1 MRMLAAGRKRIL
13 QAEVR
18 GTRMRIRS
26 TMLGG
31 VVCAGLLLVAGC
43 SGKKDAT
50 KDNFK
55 KAIGNYYNAHPE
67 CVWANPVKFPVEADP
82 NKGDQ
87 TSGYDALTDAGLLTR
102 TSAQKKVFIFGSK
115 QVNDYDLSDK
125 GRSTWTPDSTQP
137 GYGNFCYGHRDVT
150 AVDNFVANGEKNG
163 QSVASVDYHYTVSGI
178 AGWADSTEMKT
189 AFPTIQAEQSGS
201 KVDKATLV
209 LTDDG
214 WQVSHD

>member
-1 MRMLAAGRKRIL
+1 MRVSAVDLRPTRKVAGAL
-13 QAEVR
+13 LCV
-18 GTRMRIRS
+18 S
-26 TMLGG
+26 
-31 VVCAGLLLVAGC
+31 LLLSAGC
-43 SGKKDAT
+43 SSKKAAT

-67 CVWANPVKFPVEADP
+67 CVWSSPVKFPVEADP

-87 TSGYDALTDAGLLTR
+87 TAGYDALTDAGLLTR

-125 GRSTWTPDSTQP
+125 GRSSWTPDQTQP
-137 GYGNFCYGHRDVT
+137 GYGNFCYGHREVT
-150 AVDNFVANGEKNG
+150 AIDDFSTSGDKNG
-163 QSVASVDYHYTVSGI
+163 QSIANVDYHYTVSGV
-178 AGWADSTEMKT
+178 AGWANSTEMKT
-189 AFPTIQAEQSGS
+189 AFPTIQAVQSGA

-209 LTDDG
+209 QTDDG

>member
-1 MRMLAAGRKRIL
+1 MREARR
-13 QAEVR
+13 V
-18 GTRMRIRS
+18 
-26 TMLGG
+26 LGA
-31 VVCAGLLLVAGC
+31 VVCAGVLLTAGC
-43 SGKKDAT
+43 SSKKDAT

-67 CVWANPVKFPVEADP
+67 CVWSSPVKFPIEADP

-87 TSGYDALTDAGLLTR
+87 SAGYDALTDAALLTR
-102 TSAQKKVFIFGSK
+102 TAAQKSGFLGIGSK

-137 GYGNFCYGHRDVT
+137 GYGNFCYGHREVT
-150 AVDNFVANGEKNG
+150 AVDNAATAGDKNG
-163 QSVASVDYHYTVSGI
+163 QSIANVDYHYTVSGV
-178 AGWADSTEMKT
+178 ANWAESTEIKT
-189 AFPTIQAEQSGS
+189 AFPTIQAVQSGA

-214 WQVSHD
+214 WQVSQN

>member
-1 MRMLAAGRKRIL
+1 MRKTRI
-13 QAEVR
+13 A
-18 GTRMRIRS
+18 
-26 TMLGG
+26 LGS
-31 VVCAGLLLVAGC
+31 VLCAGLLFSAGC
-43 SGKKDAT
+43 SSKKDAT
-50 KDNFK
+50 NANFK
-55 KAIGNYYNAHPE
+55 TAIGNYYNAHPE
-67 CVWANPVKFPVEADP
+67 CVWDSPVKFPVEADP

-137 GYGNFCYGHRDVT
+137 GYGNFCYGHREVT
-150 AVDNFVANGEKNG
+150 SVDNAVTNGDKNG
-163 QSVASVDYHYTVSGI
+163 QSIANVDYHYTVSGV
-178 AGWADSTEMKT
+178 AGWANSTEMKT

-209 LTDDG
+209 LTNDG
-214 WQVSHD
+214 WQVSKS